1 MEINGTKHDGEKAQM
16 DLLCFTALE
25 KLSDVLTFGANKYAR
40 HNWTRGINNSRIVS
54 SLLRH
59 LSAYQRGEDIDSES
73 GLPHV
78 HHISCNAMFLG
89 SNYELRKHLDDRV
102 SSNGSKLNDVSSSVV
117 PKGFSNSYD
126 TEDCLSKVVYQWGV
140 QA

>member
-1 MEINGTKHDGEKAQM
+1 MDKAKRYNQDKVQM

-25 KLSDVLTFGANKYAR
+25 GQAKVLTKALDKYDR
-40 HNWTRGINNSRIVS
+40 HNWTLGLRNSGIIA

-59 LSAYQRGEDIDSES
+59 LSAYQRGEDIDPES

-89 SNYELRKHLDDRV
+89 SNYELRKHLDDRPC
-102 SSNGSKLNDVSSSVV
+102 SDGSQFNDVPSSSV
-117 PKGFSNSYD
+117 PKGTSNCPTVEASLINVIGKWV
-126 TEDCLSKVVYQWGV
+126 EIK
-140 QA
+140 